1 MSPTARKGGEKR
13 RDPEAA
19 PPPPV
24 EEGPGPVEGEAERS
38 RALAEL
44 YRPLREAAEATLS
57 STPSGSKALKAM
69 HGLAAELD
77 AVNGRILTGEL
88 SLAEGSRA
96 THDLRMRFRDRHG
109 DAWIDAHA
117 ANERLQPS
125 IEAIARVI
133 DPGTVRERRVWDAEI
148 RPFEAILLTPK
159 YEPDDLGTIKQGLGD
174 PEPAPPVGICLS
186 PPYVRHE
193 TMENAQVIG
202 YTAASALANGHLYAI
217 ATAGAGAG
225 IGGGSTAEA
234 FVGGDLSIPAG
245 HQDFEAVADIDFSYT
260 GYSWAVF
267 GASGSGSEIVVRIDK
282 GDGSAGQ
289 EDRRTLFWLVSPV
302 AWGNSAAGSGNRRV
316 VIPFRRATS
325 SAGQVRIMVGA
336 SSHAGAWAF
345 TAMAQA
351 SASLT
356 VTSICVNSTD

>member
-1 MSPTARKGGEKR
+1 VSPTARKGGEKR

-19 PPPPV
+19 PPTPV
-24 EEGPGPVEGEAERS
+24 EEGPARMDREAERS

-57 STPSGSKALKAM
+57 STPGGAKALKALQA
-69 HGLAAELD
+69 LAAEAD
-77 AVNGRILTGEL
+77 AVNGRVLSGEI
-88 SLAEGSRA
+88 SVAEGSRA
-96 THDLRMRFRDRHG
+96 TYDLRMRFRDRHA
-109 DAWIDAHA
+109 DAWLDAHA

-125 IEAIARVI
+125 LEAIARAI
-133 DPGTVRERRVWDAEI
+133 DPDSVRGRRVWDAEV

-159 YEPDDLGTIKQGLGD
+159 AEPDDVGTIKQGLGD
-174 PEPAPPVGICLS
+174 PAPTPPVGICLQ

-193 TMENAQVIG
+193 TMENAQVFG
-202 YTAASALANGHLYAI
+202 LTAATAQGNGYLYAI
-217 ATAGAGAG
+217 ATAGAAAG
-225 IGGGSTAEA
+225 VGGGSTAEG
-234 FVGGDLSIPAG
+234 FVGGDVSIPAG
-245 HQDFEAVADIDFSYT
+245 HQDFEAVADIDFSYN

-351 SASLT
+351 SAQLT